1 MFAPNPDSVADL
13 LSSKYISQYCQIA
26 LLTVLTYD
34 ISITMEAELR
44 LLVSIKPF
52 VGIPNFLSP
61 MTKISLQGSFSKWS
75 ELLADWA
82 TFILI
87 EYVLLIRVLAL
98 YSRAKAL
105 SVNQTICS
113 KWSELLADWATFIL
127 IEYVLLM
134 RVLALYSRGKT
145 TTLCLRALFALEAT
159 YTLALLVYVVVYEKV
174 GVLHISDG
182 LSLCGGVGDIKVIPK
197 TYAAAWVPPMMYDL
211 ILMTLS
217 LYKAVQF
224 WRESPG
230 STAVD
235 LVKVLIQDQAMY
247 FVLLIVNTSAQILS
261 EVLKSSTLTD
271 FLGVLGNPLMLCV
284 LGSHLVVNMKEAGE
298 KGENG
303 GSNRSIDT
311 VSDIQFS

>member
-1 MFAPNPDSVADL
+1 MSTPNPDSIADL

-26 LLTVLTYD
+26 LLTVLAYD
-34 ISITMEAELR
+34 ILITMEAEVKYFWSNPR
-44 LLVSIKPF
+44 NFISIIYF
-52 VGIPNFLSP
+52 ANRYTGLF
-61 MTKISLQGSFSKWS
+61 G
-75 ELLADWA
+75 A
-82 TFILI
+82 
-87 EYVLLIRVLAL
+87 
-98 YSRAKAL
+98 
-105 SVNQTICS
+105 ICGV
-113 KWSELLADWATFIL
+113 AYWATFIL

-145 TTLCLRALFALEAT
+145 TTLCLRALFALEAI

-174 GVLHISDG
+174 GVLHLSDG
-182 LSLCGGVGDIKVIPK
+182 LSLCGGVGDNKVIPK
-197 TYAAAWVPPMMYDL
+197 TYAAAWVPPMVYDL
-211 ILMTLS
+211 ILMSLS

-235 LVKVLIQDQAMY
+235 LVKVVIQDQAMY

-284 LGSHLVVNMKEAGE
+284 LGSRLVVNMKEAGE

-303 GSNRSIDT
+303 GSNGGIAT